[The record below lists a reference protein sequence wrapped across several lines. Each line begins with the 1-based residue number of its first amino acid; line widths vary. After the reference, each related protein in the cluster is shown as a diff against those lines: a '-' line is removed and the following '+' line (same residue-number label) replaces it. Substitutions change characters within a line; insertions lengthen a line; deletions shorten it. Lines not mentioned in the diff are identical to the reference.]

1 MRLLYCY
8 FATSWLG
15 SAGQFLALLTWGLPC
30 GYSPMAGVA
39 VSPLMCLLIG
49 SHMGLSH
56 RTPQTTSSCGLDI
69 PMSLQLGS
77 KDKHPEKTNKS
88 CTAFKKKNKT
98 LFIWMFGVF
107 IISSIVCLNFSAHV
121 LAKFFIFSLP
131 FFSFTS
137 FSQETCKTF
146 FWKIFCYQ
154 WNIFHDFMLWF
165 PSPFHSNDYFN
176 S

>member
-1 MRLLYCY
+1 MT
-8 FATSWLG
+8 FI
-15 SAGQFLALLTWGLPC
+15 FLFIIKNTHFIKNHILSSVNFENNEIV
-30 GYSPMAGVA
+30 YSNA
-39 VSPLMCLLIG
+39 VSPLFSYTL
-49 SHMGLSH
+49 H
-56 RTPQTTSSCGLDI
+56 
-69 PMSLQLGS
+69 
-77 KDKHPEKTNKS
+77 
-88 CTAFKKKNKT
+88 FKKKNKT